1 MNNNEEMQ
9 NTSIET
15 IYGNNPFI
23 TQLPPILDTKAVI
36 KHLRGKLKFSS
47 EQRFLPQPERIHL
60 IAQLPHDFFQPLT
73 KHLAL
78 EQKISI
84 MIRQGYVSR
93 NIHDGTR
100 QKHIYAAFQQ
110 LDNTQKSD
118 MSHHYA
124 PPESTATSISIIGCS
139 GSGKTTTI
147 NKILRYYPQVI
158 EHKELGV
165 KQIVYL
171 KIDCPHDSSL
181 KNLCLNFFRAV
192 DSALRDTNFEH
203 RFTRNNLNVNALIQ
217 QMRIIASN
225 YSIGL
230 LIIDEI
236 QHLNTRKS
244 GGADLILNFFV
255 TLINVAS
262 IPLVMIG
269 TPKANEILQN
279 DLRSARRSAGFG
291 SLTWEPMHNEA
302 PNPDPNSP
310 DQFIMSEWY
319 AFTNKLWQYQWVQQ
333 PIELTDELRN
343 TWYYYTQGIPDL
355 VVKLFCLVQIHA
367 ITIGL
372 EKITSELFK
381 KVYEEQL
388 QPVHDI
394 LDALRSGNPTRIARY
409 SDLTIPEVQ
418 MEKLI
423 DQHYT
428 KAILKTEKQQQDLGD
443 HYSTLMGFLTALGHP
458 SSTTELEVKS
468 VLKQYPNENLQ
479 ALLQHLLERL
489 DSSSTQNSSP
499 KIQKN
504 TQKKQPSRSRKILKP
519 EEWQNTEVNDLRNFY
534 SQAQE
539 KQVDVYELLK
549 SSKYLFDPIQPFLH

>member
-1 MNNNEEMQ
+1 MNNNEPVVH
-9 NTSIET
+9 TSIKD
-15 IYGNNPFI
+15 IYGDNPLI
-23 TQLPPILDTKAVI
+23 TQLPPILDTKSVI
-36 KHLRGKLKFSS
+36 KHLRGKLKFIP

-73 KHLAL
+73 KHLSL

-93 NIHDGTR
+93 NINNGDR
-100 QKHIYAAFQQ
+100 QRHLHAAFQQ
-110 LDNTQKSD
+110 LEHSNES
-118 MSHHYA
+118 SYRYA
-124 PPESTATSISIIGCS
+124 PPESTATSMSIIGCS
-139 GSGKTTTI
+139 GSGKTTTM

-158 EHKELGV
+158 EHKELGL

-181 KNLCLNFFRAV
+181 KNLCSNFFRAL
-192 DSALRDTNFEH
+192 DLALGDTNFEH
-203 RFTRNNLNVNALIQ
+203 RFTRNRLNVNAMLQ
-217 QMRIIASN
+217 QMKIIANN

-236 QHLNTRKS
+236 QHLNTKKS
-244 GGADLILNFFV
+244 GGAEIILNFFV
-255 TLINVAS
+255 TLVNVAS
-262 IPLVMIG
+262 IPIVMIG
-269 TPKANEILQN
+269 TPKANEILQD
-279 DLRSARRSAGFG
+279 DLRSARRSAGLG
-291 SLTWEPMHNEA
+291 SLIWEPMPNEA
-302 PNPDPNSP
+302 PTPDPHNP
-310 DQFIMSEWY
+310 NEIILSEWS

-333 PIELTDELRN
+333 PAELTDELRN

-409 SDLTIPEVQ
+409 SDLTIPQVQ
-418 MEKLI
+418 IEAYI
-423 DQHYT
+423 EQHRF
-428 KAILKTEKQQQDLGD
+428 KAALKTEKQHKDLGP
-443 HYSTLMGFLTALGHP
+443 HYSTLIGMLTALGH
-458 SSTTELEVKS
+458 SAS
-468 VLKQYPNENLQ
+468 VIEPYVISALKQYPNENLQ
-479 ALLQHLLERL
+479 ALLQHILELLN
-489 DSSSTQNSSP
+489 SPSTQGQLGHHQDKTLARKPRKSRNVM
-499 KIQKN
+499 KEDEWKN
-504 TQKKQPSRSRKILKP
+504 AETR
-519 EEWQNTEVNDLRNFY
+519 DLRHFF

-539 KQVDVYELLK
+539 QDVDVYELLK
-549 SSKYLFDPIQPFLH
+549 SSHYLFDPARPRLH

>member
-1 MNNNEEMQ
+1 MNNNELTI
-9 NTSIET
+9 NTSIED
-15 IYGNNPFI
+15 IYGNNPLI
-23 TQLPPILDTKAVI
+23 TQLPPILDTKSVI
-36 KHLRGKLKFSS
+36 KHLRGKLKFIP

-73 KHLAL
+73 KHLSL

-93 NIHDGTR
+93 NITNGDRHR
-100 QKHIYAAFQQ
+100 HLHAAFQQ
-110 LDNTQKSD
+110 LEPSNES
-118 MSHHYA
+118 SYRYA
-124 PPESTATSISIIGCS
+124 PPESTATSMSIIGCS
-139 GSGKTTTI
+139 GSGKTTTM

-158 EHKELGV
+158 EHKELGL

-181 KNLCLNFFRAV
+181 KNLCSNFFRAV
-192 DSALRDTNFEH
+192 DLALGDTNFEH
-203 RFTRNNLNVNALIQ
+203 RFTRSRLNVNAMLQ
-217 QMRIIASN
+217 QMKIIANN

-236 QHLNTRKS
+236 QHLNTKKS
-244 GGADLILNFFV
+244 GGAEIILNFFV
-255 TLINVAS
+255 TLVNVAS
-262 IPLVMIG
+262 IPIVMIG
-269 TPKANEILQN
+269 TPKANDILQE

-291 SLTWEPMHNEA
+291 SLVWEPMRNEA
-302 PNPDPNSP
+302 PTPDPSTT
-310 DQFIMSEWY
+310 DQMIISEWY

-333 PIELTDELRN
+333 PTELTNELRE

-394 LDALRSGNPTRIARY
+394 LDALRSGNPARIARY
-409 SDLTIPEVQ
+409 SDLTIPQVQ
-418 MEKLI
+418 IEEYVE
-423 DQHYT
+423 QHHF
-428 KAILKTEKQQQDLGD
+428 KAALKTEKQHKDLGP
-443 HYSTLMGFLTALGHP
+443 HYSTLMGMLTALGHATATIE
-458 SSTTELEVKS
+458 SHVTSALRK
-468 VLKQYPNENLQ
+468 YPNENLQ
-479 ALLQHLLERL
+479 VLLQHILEVL
-489 DSSSTQNSSP
+489 DNSVAKEKLSQSQSTTPVRKPRTSR
-499 KIQKN
+499 KVMKAEEWKN
-504 TQKKQPSRSRKILKP
+504 T
-519 EEWQNTEVNDLRNFY
+519 ETNDLRKFF

-539 KQVDVYELLK
+539 QEVDVYELLK
-549 SSKYLFDPIQPFLH
+549 SSHYLFDPTRPILH